1 MNAIWDLWAKIEE
14 KPMWKLL
21 VDMEPERL
29 LSVVDFSYITDAL
42 SKDEAL
48 EILQKG
54 QAGKEEREADVL
66 ANGITAYTTSI
77 AWMGYSDEKVVQLCK
92 EALADGFKSFKAK
105 VGVTLEDD
113 MRRLALVRREI
124 GDDNKLM
131 VDANQ
136 IWDVDQAIEWMKP
149 LAKYNLTWIEEPT
162 SPDDIL
168 GHAKIAK
175 ALKPLGIGVAT
186 GEHCHNRVMFKQ
198 FLQADALQFC
208 QIDSC
213 RLAGPNEII
222 SVLLMAA
229 KFGVPVCPHAG
240 GVGLCEMV
248 QHMAIFDYICVSKT
262 RKDRVLE
269 YVDHLHEH
277 FVHPVIVKGGS
288 YHAPTKPGYGTEM
301 KAGSLD
307 EYEYPQGSR
316 WQKLFADGLFK

>member
-1 MNAIWDLWAKIEE
+1 
-14 KPMWKLL
+14 
-21 VDMEPERL
+21 
-29 LSVVDFSYITDAL
+29 
-42 SKDEAL
+42 
-48 EILQKG
+48 
-54 QAGKEEREADVL
+54 
-66 ANGITAYTTSI
+66 
-77 AWMGYSDEKVVQLCK
+77 MGYSDEKVVRLCK
-92 EALADGFKSFKAK
+92 EALADGFKSFKVK

-136 IWDVDQAIEWMKP
+136 IWDIDQAIEWMKP

-162 SPDDIL
+162 SPDDIQ

-248 QHMAIFDYICVSKT
+248 QHVAIFDYICVSKT
-262 RKDRVLE
+262 REDRVLE

-277 FVHPVIVKGGS
+277 FVHPVIVKGGN
-288 YHAPTKPGYGTEM
+288 YHAPAKPGYCTEM

-307 EYEYPQGSR
+307 EYEYPRGSR